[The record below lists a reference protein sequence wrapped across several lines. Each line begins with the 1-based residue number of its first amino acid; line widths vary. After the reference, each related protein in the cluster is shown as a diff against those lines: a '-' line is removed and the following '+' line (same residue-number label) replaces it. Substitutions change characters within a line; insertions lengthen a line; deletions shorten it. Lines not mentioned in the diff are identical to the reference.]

1 VDVTPKAATGRSPGA
16 RGGTGRTAPRAIRT
30 IRTRLLRILI
40 LALAVLLALLGT
52 AAAEQITAYRNA
64 AATADNA
71 RLEITLQG
79 LVHELQKERGLTT
92 GYVGGVRQ
100 FRGKLPAQRKA
111 TDTARKELDR
121 VLRGRDDAAA
131 DSVRESLDRLK
142 GLVGIR
148 RDADDG
154 TGVVK
159 DTFDYFTTTITVLDR
174 LGLGLDDVHDGTLRD
189 AYQALQVL
197 GNSKEFMGEERAI
210 VLGSVRAGRF
220 RGDDYSRFMEIRAGR
235 LAALDAF
242 PRSASDTQ
250 ERRLDAALT
259 TPDAEHALS
268 YESVAVRGGG
278 RLSSRDIRPMAWWTS
293 MTSTINGL
301 RDVQISLGADV
312 ENRAAELESSAQRDL
327 LLFVLL
333 ALGTMAALGALAL
346 DCVRSVSTPLT
357 DLAQQAREVARTR
370 LPQAVARVQAASSGE
385 NPEPPA
391 SLAVTDKAGAEVRE
405 VAEAF
410 DRVQRAAFDLATEQ
424 AVLRRNATDS
434 LVSLG
439 RRNQNLV
446 RRQISFINRLEHE
459 DADPAT
465 LANLFELD
473 HLATRMRRNAES
485 LLVLAGESS
494 PRPWSTPLSVT
505 DVLRAALSEVE
516 EYRRVTLR
524 RIEPVHITGSV
535 VVEIAHLL
543 AELVENALSFSP
555 PDSDVEIE
563 GRRTS
568 AGYLVA
574 IVDHGFGMDTQALAE
589 ANVRLSGT
597 ASFMA
602 EPTRFLGHFVVGALA
617 RKCGIEVRL
626 GEAPAAGVVARVL
639 IPTSLLT
646 EGAVKAVAGGSAAAE
661 DTRERAVLPVPAPR
675 AAEQQGSSA
684 DLVSVASVGA
694 TGLESRAVGGQERSP
709 SRAQEE
715 SAQRGEPARGASA
728 ARTRN
733 GLVKRPQRS
742 AISEAVSET
751 DRPTRPAPSEPTPD
765 RSPEEISGMLST
777 LRSAHMRGG
786 ISVEMAKEK
795 EKAKGKDR
803 DKAREQ
809 ERLGTSGGD
818 AKAADKSTSADGS
831 DGGSDVTSADTSA
844 DRSAGNGSHEKG
856 RHQ

>member
-1 VDVTPKAATGRSPGA
+1 MQAATI
-16 RGGTGRTAPRAIRT
+16 RA
-30 IRTRLLRILI
+30 RLLRILV
-40 LALAVLLALLGT
+40 LALAVLLTLLGV
-52 AAAEQITAYRNA
+52 AAGEQVSVYRNA

-79 LVHELQKERGLTT
+79 LIHELQKERGLTT
-92 GYVGGVRQ
+92 GYVGRVKE
-100 FRGKLPAQRKA
+100 FAGKLPAQRKA
-111 TDTARKELDR
+111 TDTARDRLDQA
-121 VLRGRDDAAA
+121 LRGRSDEAAG
-131 DSVRESLDRLK
+131 SVRESLGRLD
-142 GLVGIR
+142 GLAGIR
-148 RDADDG
+148 RHADDH

-174 LGLGLDDVHDGTLRD
+174 LDLGLSDVHDATLRD
-189 AYQALQVL
+189 AYQSLQIL
-197 GNSKEFMGEERAI
+197 GNAKEFTGEERAI
-210 VLGSVRAGRF
+210 VLGSVRAGQF
-220 RGDDYSRFMEIRAGR
+220 KDDDYSRFMEIRAGR

-242 PRSASDTQ
+242 PRSATAAQ
-250 ERRLDAALT
+250 QRRLDAAMT
-259 TPDAEHALS
+259 TPDAERALA
-268 YESVAVRGGG
+268 YEATAVKGGG
-278 RLSSRDIRPMAWWTS
+278 RLKWNDIPPMQWWDA

-301 RDVQISLGADV
+301 RDVQVSLGTDV
-312 ENRAAELESSAQRDL
+312 ENRAAALEGTAQRDL
-327 LLFVLL
+327 LLFLLL
-333 ALGTMAALGALAL
+333 ALGTVAALGALAL
-346 DCVRSVSTPLT
+346 DCVRSVSTPLAE
-357 DLAQQAREVARTR
+357 LAQQAREVAGER
-370 LPQAVARVQAASSGE
+370 LPKAVSAVQDGSNGE
-385 NPEPPA
+385 HPEPPA
-391 SLAVTDKAGAEVRE
+391 PLAVSGRAGAEVKE

-410 DRVQRAAFDLATEQ
+410 DRVQQAAYDLATEQ

-446 RRQISFINRLEHE
+446 RRQISFINKLEHE

-505 DVLRAALSEVE
+505 DVLRASLAEVE

-524 RIEPVHITGSV
+524 RVEPVHLTGSV
-535 VVEIAHLL
+535 VAEIAHLL

-574 IVDHGFGMDTQALAE
+574 IVVHGLAKDAQAIAE

-639 IPTSLLT
+639 IPVNLLT
-646 EGAVKAVAGGSAAAE
+646 EPAATPKQAAPAESAAA
-661 DTRERAVLPVPAPR
+661 VPAPR
-675 AAEQQGSSA
+675 KEA
-684 DLVSVASVGA
+684 DETQLVSVAA
-694 TGLESRAVGGQERSP
+694 EARSEQP
-709 SRAQEE
+709 QKK
-715 SAQRGEPARGASA
+715 GASA

-751 DRPTRPAPSEPTPD
+751 DRPSRPAPAERTPD
-765 RSPEEISGMLST
+765 RSPEEVSGMLAT

-786 ISVEMAKEK
+786 ISVEKEKQKENAKEK
-795 EKAKGKDR
+795 TKEKAQEQGPGQEQASE
-803 DKAREQ
+803 ARTE
-809 ERLGTSGGD
+809 E
-818 AKAADKSTSADGS
+818 DG
-831 DGGSDVTSADTSA
+831 
-844 DRSAGNGSHEKG
+844 E
-856 RHQ
+856 

>member
-1 VDVTPKAATGRSPGA
+1 MQAA
-16 RGGTGRTAPRAIRT
+16 T
-30 IRTRLLRILI
+30 IRTRLLRILV
-40 LALAVLLALLGT
+40 LALAVLLTLLGV
-52 AAAEQITAYRNA
+52 AAAEQISAYRNA
-64 AATADNA
+64 SATADNA

-79 LVHELQKERGLTT
+79 LIHELQKERGLTT
-92 GYVGGVRQ
+92 GYVGGIKE
-100 FRGKLPAQRKA
+100 FAAKLPAQRRA
-111 TDTARKELDR
+111 TDTARDRLDQA
-121 VLRGRDDAAA
+121 LRGRGDNAAG
-131 DSVRESLDRLK
+131 SVRESLGRLD
-142 GLVGIR
+142 GLAGIR
-148 RDADDG
+148 KHADDH

-174 LGLGLDDVHDGTLRD
+174 LDLGIGDVHDATLRD
-189 AYQALQVL
+189 AYQALQIL
-197 GNSKEFMGEERAI
+197 GNAKEFTGEERAI
-210 VLGSVRAGRF
+210 VLGSVRAGQF
-220 RGDDYSRFMEIRAGR
+220 QGDDYSRFMEIRAGR

-242 PRSASDTQ
+242 PRSATDAQ
-250 ERRLDAALT
+250 QRRLDAAMT
-259 TPDAEHALS
+259 TPDAERALA
-268 YESVAVRGGG
+268 YEDTAVKGGG
-278 RLSSRDIRPMAWWTS
+278 KLKWNDIPPMQWWDA
-293 MTSTINGL
+293 MTATINGL
-301 RDVQISLGADV
+301 RDVQVSLGTDV
-312 ENRAAELESSAQRDL
+312 ENRASALEGTAQRDL
-327 LLFVLL
+327 LLFLLL
-333 ALGTMAALGALAL
+333 ALGTVAALGALAL
-346 DCVRSVSTPLT
+346 DCVRSVSAPLAE
-357 DLAQQAREVARTR
+357 LAQQAREVAGER
-370 LPQAVARVQAASSGE
+370 LPKAVAAVQDGSYGE
-385 NPEPPA
+385 HPEPPA
-391 SLAVTDKAGAEVRE
+391 PLAVSGRAGAEVKE

-410 DRVQRAAFDLATEQ
+410 DRVQRAAYDLATEQ

-505 DVLRAALSEVE
+505 DVLRASLAEVE

-524 RIEPVHITGSV
+524 RVEPAHLTGAV
-535 VVEIAHLL
+535 VAEIAHLL
-543 AELVENALSFSP
+543 AELIENALSFSP

-574 IVDHGFGMDTQALAE
+574 IVDHGLGMDAQAIAE

-639 IPTSLLT
+639 VPDSLLT
-646 EGAVKAVAGGSAAAE
+646 EVAAAPKQQAA
-661 DTRERAVLPVPAPR
+661 AVVPAPR
-675 AAEQQGSSA
+675 KEPDETQ
-684 DLVSVASVGA
+684 LVSVAAEAGP
-694 TGLESRAVGGQERSP
+694 EQP
-709 SRAQEE
+709 QKK
-715 SAQRGEPARGASA
+715 GASA

-751 DRPTRPAPSEPTPD
+751 DRPSRPAPAERTPD
-765 RSPEEISGMLST
+765 RSPEEVSGMLAT

-786 ISVEMAKEK
+786 ISVEKEKQKEKQKEK
-795 EKAKGKDR
+795 EKEQGQAQAQASE
-803 DKAREQ
+803 ARTE
-809 ERLGTSGGD
+809 E
-818 AKAADKSTSADGS
+818 DG
-831 DGGSDVTSADTSA
+831 
-844 DRSAGNGSHEKG
+844 E
-856 RHQ
+856 

>member
-1 VDVTPKAATGRSPGA
+1 MPGL
-16 RGGTGRTAPRAIRT
+16 RGGTGRTAPRT

-52 AAAEQITAYRNA
+52 SAVEQIMAYRNA
-64 AATADNA
+64 SATADNA

-92 GYVGGVRQ
+92 GFVGGVGQ
-100 FRGKLPAQRKA
+100 FSAKLPAQRKA
-111 TDTARKELDR
+111 TDTARTELDR
-121 VLRGRDDAAA
+121 ALVGHGDAAA
-131 DSVRESLDRLK
+131 DSVRESLGRLK
-142 GLVGIR
+142 GLAGIR
-148 RDADDG
+148 AHADDG

-174 LGLGLDDVHDGTLRD
+174 LGLGLDDVHDSTLRD
-189 AYQALQVL
+189 AYQTLQIL
-197 GNSKEFMGEERAI
+197 GNAKEFTGEERAI

-242 PRSASDTQ
+242 PHSASDAQ
-250 ERRLDAALT
+250 VRRLDAAMT
-259 TPDAEHALS
+259 TPDAERALS
-268 YESVAVRGGG
+268 YENVAVRGGG
-278 RLSSRDIRPMAWWTS
+278 QLSSRGIPPMAWWDS

-312 ENRAAELESSAQRDL
+312 ENRAAGLESAAQRDL

-333 ALGTMAALGALAL
+333 AFATIVALGGLAL

-357 DLAQQAREVARTR
+357 DLAQQAREVAGER
-370 LPQAVARVQAASSGE
+370 LPKAVARVQAASSGQSLA
-385 NPEPPA
+385 PPA
-391 SLAVTDKAGAEVRE
+391 PPAPLAVSDKAGAEVRE

-446 RRQISFINRLEHE
+446 RRQISFINKLEHE

-494 PRPWSTPLSVT
+494 PRPWSTPLSIT
-505 DVLRAALSEVE
+505 DVLRASLSEVE

-524 RIEPVHITGSV
+524 RIEPANINGSV
-535 VVEIAHLL
+535 VAEIAHLL

-574 IVDHGFGMDTQALAE
+574 IVDHGLGMDTQALAE

-639 IPTSLLT
+639 IPTALLT
-646 EGAVKAVAGGSAAAE
+646 EAAPA
-661 DTRERAVLPVPAPR
+661 VPAPKEKAQLPAPRR
-675 AAEQQGSSA
+675 AADASSA
-684 DLVSVASVGA
+684 VPEARAGQLVSVAGQPVGA
-694 TGLESRAVGGQERSP
+694 DKEAHDGSAARTPDGPVSRTADTH
-709 SRAQEE
+709 
-715 SAQRGEPARGASA
+715 AQRGEPARGASA

-733 GLVKRPQRS
+733 GLVKRPRRS

-751 DRPTRPAPSEPTPD
+751 DRPSRPAPVELTPD
-765 RSPEEISGMLST
+765 RSPAEISGMLAN

-786 ISVEMAKEK
+786 ISVEKEK
-795 EKAKGKDR
+795 E
-803 DKAREQ
+803 RE
-809 ERLGTSGGD
+809 
-818 AKAADKSTSADGS
+818 K
-831 DGGSDVTSADTSA
+831 
-844 DRSAGNGSHEKG
+844 EKG
-856 RHQ
+856 RQRDKETTAPDATEKSGEKSAAKSTEKGEGK

>member
-1 VDVTPKAATGRSPGA
+1 MDVTAKAT
-16 RGGTGRTAPRAIRT
+16 TT

-40 LALAVLLALLGT
+40 LALAVLLALLGV
-52 AAAEQITAYRNA
+52 AAAEQISAYRNA
-64 AATADNA
+64 SATEDNA

-92 GYVGGVRQ
+92 GYVGGVWQ
-100 FRGKLPAQRKA
+100 FKARLPAQRGA
-111 TDTARKELDR
+111 TDTARAQLGKALK
-121 VLRGRDDAAA
+121 GRHDAAA
-131 DSVRESLDRLK
+131 DAVRESLGRLD
-142 GLVGIR
+142 GLAGIR
-148 RDADDG
+148 KHAEEK

-159 DTFDYFTTTITVLDR
+159 DTFNYFTTTITVLDR
-174 LGLGLDDVHDGTLRD
+174 LDLGLDEVHDGTLRD
-189 AYQALQVL
+189 AYQSLQVL
-197 GNSKEFMGEERAI
+197 GNAKEFMGEERAI
-210 VLGSVRAGRF
+210 VLGSVRASGGRF
-220 RGDDYSRFMEIRAGR
+220 RGDDYSRFMQIRAGR
-235 LAALDAF
+235 LASLAAY
-242 PRSASDTQ
+242 PRVATGVQ

-259 TPDAEHALS
+259 TPDAERALS
-268 YESVAVRGGG
+268 YESVAVHGGG
-278 RLSSRDIRPMAWWTS
+278 KLSPDDIPPMAWWDAT
-293 MTSTINGL
+293 TSTINGL
-301 RDVQISLGADV
+301 RGVQISLGTDV
-312 ENRAAELESSAQRDL
+312 ENRAVGLESAAQRDL
-327 LLFVLL
+327 LLFLLL
-333 ALGTMAALGALAL
+333 ALGTVAALGALAL
-346 DCVRSVSTPLT
+346 DCVRSVSAPLAE
-357 DLAQQAREVARTR
+357 LAQQAREVAGER
-370 LPQAVARVQAASSGE
+370 LPRAVAAVQEADSGDS
-385 NPEPPA
+385 PEPPA
-391 SLAVTDKAGAEVRE
+391 ALTVGHRAGAEVRD

-446 RRQISFINRLEHE
+446 RRQISFINKLEHE
-459 DADPAT
+459 DAEPAT

-494 PRPWSTPLSVT
+494 PRPWATPLALT

-524 RIEPVHITGSV
+524 RIEPAHITGSV
-535 VVEIAHLL
+535 VAEIAHLL
-543 AELVENALSFSP
+543 AELVENALNFSP

-597 ASFMA
+597 AGFMA

-639 IPTSLLT
+639 IPVSLLT
-646 EGAVKAVAGGSAAAE
+646 EAPLGKVA
-661 DTRERAVLPVPAPR
+661 DKPVLPAPR
-675 AAEQQGSSA
+675 KEEEQDVPAGELVTVSAEVQPAENATDKAGNKAANKA
-684 DLVSVASVGA
+684 TDKAANKAVNKAVNKVAGA
-694 TGLESRAVGGQERSP
+694 KGGT
-709 SRAQEE
+709 
-715 SAQRGEPARGASA
+715 SA

-742 AISEAVSET
+742 AISDAVSET
-751 DRPTRPAPSEPTPD
+751 DRPDRPAPAEPAAD
-765 RSPEEISGMLST
+765 RSPEAISGMLST

-786 ISVEMAKEK
+786 ISVEKEK
-795 EKAKGKDR
+795 EKEKQKDQR
-803 DKAREQ
+803 KDAEQ
-809 ERLGTSGGD
+809 KDAEQSEGD
-818 AKAADKSTSADGS
+818 VK
-831 DGGSDVTSADTSA
+831 
-844 DRSAGNGSHEKG
+844 
-856 RHQ
+856 

>member
-1 VDVTPKAATGRSPGA
+1 VDVTTKATTSI
-16 RGGTGRTAPRAIRT
+16 RA
-30 IRTRLLRILI
+30 RLLRILV
-40 LALAVLLALLGT
+40 LALAVLLALLGI
-52 AAAEQITAYRNA
+52 AATEQISAYRNA
-64 AATADNA
+64 SATADNA

-92 GYVGGVRQ
+92 GYVGGVQQ
-100 FRGKLPAQRKA
+100 FSAKLPAQRKA
-111 TDTARKELDR
+111 TDAARQQLD
-121 VLRGRDDAAA
+121 VALKGREDSAAG
-131 DSVRESLDRLK
+131 SVRESLGRLD
-142 GLVGIR
+142 GLAGIR
-148 RDADDG
+148 KDADDG

-174 LGLGLDDVHDGTLRD
+174 LDLGLEDVHDATLRD

-197 GNSKEFMGEERAI
+197 GNAKEFTGEERAI
-210 VLGSVRAGRF
+210 VLGSVRAGKF
-220 RGDDYSRFMEIRAGR
+220 RGDDYGRFMEIRAGR

-242 PRSASDTQ
+242 PRSATAVQ
-250 ERRLDAALT
+250 ERRLDTALT
-259 TPDAEHALS
+259 TPDAERALT
-268 YESVAVRGGG
+268 YESKAVHGTGK
-278 RLSSRDIRPMAWWTS
+278 LKSSAIPPMAWWDS
-293 MTSTINGL
+293 MTSTINGM
-301 RDVQISLGADV
+301 RGVQIGLGTDV
-312 ENRAAELESSAQRDL
+312 ENRAAQLESSAQRDL
-327 LLFVLL
+327 LLFLLL
-333 ALGTMAALGALAL
+333 ALGTVAALGALAL
-346 DCVRSVSTPLT
+346 DCVRSVSSPLVE
-357 DLAQQAREVARTR
+357 LAQQAREVAGSR
-370 LPQAVARVQAASSGE
+370 LPQAVAAVQDGSSGAA
-385 NPEPPA
+385 PQPPA
-391 SLAVTDKAGAEVRE
+391 RLVVADRAGAEVRE

-410 DRVQRAAFDLATEQ
+410 DRVQRSAFDLATEQ

-446 RRQISFINRLEHE
+446 RRQISFINKLEHE

-494 PRPWSTPLSVT
+494 PRPWSTPLAVN

-524 RIEPVHITGSV
+524 RIEPAFVTGSV

-568 AGYLVA
+568 AGYLIA
-574 IVDHGFGMDTQALAE
+574 IVDHGLGMDNQAIAE

-639 IPTSLLT
+639 IPAALLT
-646 EGAVKAVAGGSAAAE
+646 EKAVEAKPS
-661 DTRERAVLPVPAPR
+661 VPAPR
-675 AAEQQGSSA
+675 KAET
-684 DLVSVASVGA
+684 DM
-694 TGLESRAVGGQERSP
+694 EP
-709 SRAQEE
+709 KP
-715 SAQRGEPARGASA
+715 EPAVAQVAAKGGSSA

-742 AISEAVSET
+742 GIAAAVSET
-751 DRPTRPAPSEPTPD
+751 DRTDRTTPTAPPNPERTP
-765 RSPEEISGMLST
+765 EQVSGMLST

-786 ISVEMAKEK
+786 ISVEKEK
-795 EKAKGKDR
+795 QQNAETNEGAAK
-803 DKAREQ
+803 
-809 ERLGTSGGD
+809 
-818 AKAADKSTSADGS
+818 
-831 DGGSDVTSADTSA
+831 
-844 DRSAGNGSHEKG
+844 
-856 RHQ
+856 

>member
-1 VDVTPKAATGRSPGA
+1 MDVTTKATTS
-16 RGGTGRTAPRAIRT
+16 IRV
-30 IRTRLLRILI
+30 RLLRILI
-40 LALAVLLALLGT
+40 LALAVLLVLLGI
-52 AAAEQITAYRNA
+52 AAAEQISAYRNA
-64 AATADNA
+64 SATADNA

-92 GYVGGVRQ
+92 GYVGGVQQ
-100 FRGKLPAQRKA
+100 FSAKLPAQRKA
-111 TDTARKELDR
+111 TDTARRQLD
-121 VLRGRDDAAA
+121 VALKGREDSAAG
-131 DSVRESLDRLK
+131 SVRESLGRLD
-142 GLVGIR
+142 GLAGIR
-148 RDADDG
+148 KDADDG
-154 TGVVK
+154 SGVVN

-174 LGLGLDDVHDGTLRD
+174 LDLGLEDVHDGPLRD

-197 GNSKEFMGEERAI
+197 GNAKEFTGEERAI
-210 VLGSVRAGRF
+210 VLGSVRAGKF

-242 PRSASDTQ
+242 PRSATAVQ
-250 ERRLDAALT
+250 ERRLNTALT
-259 TPDAEHALS
+259 TPDAERALA
-268 YESVAVRGGG
+268 YESKAVHGTGK
-278 RLSSRDIRPMAWWTS
+278 LKASSIPPMAWWDS
-293 MTSTINGL
+293 MTSTINGM
-301 RDVQISLGADV
+301 RSVQITLGTDV
-312 ENRAAELESSAQRDL
+312 ENRAAQLESSAQRDL
-327 LLFVLL
+327 LLFLLL
-333 ALGTMAALGALAL
+333 ALGTVVALAALAL
-346 DCVRSVSTPLT
+346 DCVRSVSTPLVE
-357 DLAQQAREVARTR
+357 LAQQAREVAGSR
-370 LPQAVARVQAASSGE
+370 LPQAVAAVQDGSSGAA
-385 NPEPPA
+385 PKPPA
-391 SLAVTDKAGAEVRE
+391 PLAVADRAGAEVRE
-405 VAEAF
+405 VADAF
-410 DRVQRAAFDLATEQ
+410 DRVQRSAFELATEQ

-446 RRQISFINRLEHE
+446 RRQISFINKLEHE

-494 PRPWSTPLSVT
+494 PRPWSTPLSVN

-524 RIEPVHITGSV
+524 RIEPAFVTGSV

-639 IPTSLLT
+639 IPAGLLT
-646 EGAVKAVAGGSAAAE
+646 EKGAEEAPV
-661 DTRERAVLPVPAPR
+661 VPAPR
-675 AAEQQGSSA
+675 KAEAEKTASPETEA
-684 DLVSVASVGA
+684 VASPVA
-694 TGLESRAVGGQERSP
+694 AKGGS
-709 SRAQEE
+709 
-715 SAQRGEPARGASA
+715 SA

-742 AISEAVSET
+742 GIAAAVSET
-751 DRPTRPAPSEPTPD
+751 DLSGRTAPATPAN
-765 RSPEEISGMLST
+765 PERTPEQVSGMLST

-786 ISVEMAKEK
+786 ISVEKEK
-795 EKAKGKDR
+795 QHKSEKSAAKNAETNEG
-803 DKAREQ
+803 A
-809 ERLGTSGGD
+809 
-818 AKAADKSTSADGS
+818 AK
-831 DGGSDVTSADTSA
+831 
-844 DRSAGNGSHEKG
+844 
-856 RHQ
+856 

>member
-1 VDVTPKAATGRSPGA
+1 MDAVHTPRFPRTP
-16 RGGTGRTAPRAIRT
+16 RGSHAPRT

-40 LALAVLLALLGT
+40 LALAVLLALLGV
-52 AAAEQITAYRNA
+52 AAAEQISAYRNA
-64 AATADNA
+64 SATADNA

-100 FRGKLPAQRKA
+100 FGGKLPAQRKA
-111 TDTARKELDR
+111 TDTARTALGQALK
-121 VLRGRDDAAA
+121 GRDDAAA
-131 DSVRESLDRLK
+131 GSVRESLDRID

-148 RDADDG
+148 SAADGG

-159 DTFDYFTTTITVLDR
+159 ATFDWFTTTITVLDR
-174 LGLGLDDVHDGTLRD
+174 LDLGLDEVHDGRLRD
-189 AYQALQVL
+189 AYQSLQVL
-197 GNSKEFMGEERAI
+197 GNAKEFTGEERAI
-210 VLGSVRAGRF
+210 VLGSVRAGAF
-220 RGDDYSRFMEIRAGR
+220 RDGDYSRFMEIRAGR

-242 PRSASDTQ
+242 PRSATAAQ
-250 ERRLDAALT
+250 ERRLDTAMT
-259 TPDAEHALS
+259 TPDAERAWS
-268 YESVAVRGGG
+268 YESTAVHGGG
-278 RLSSRDIRPMAWWTS
+278 RLKWSDLPPMAWWDST
-293 MTSTINGL
+293 TSTINGL
-301 RDVQISLGADV
+301 RNVQISLGVDV
-312 ENRAAELESSAQRDL
+312 ENRAAELESAAQRDL
-327 LLFVLL
+327 LLFLLL
-333 ALGTMAALGALAL
+333 ALATVAALGGLAL
-346 DCVRSVSTPLT
+346 DCVRSVSAPLAE
-357 DLAQQAREVARTR
+357 LAQQARKVASEQ
-370 LPQAVARVQAASSGE
+370 LPTAVAAVQNAPSGE
-385 NPEPPA
+385 TPEPPA
-391 SLAVTDKAGAEVRE
+391 ALAVADNAGAEVRE

-446 RRQISFINRLEHE
+446 RRQISFINKLEHE

-494 PRPWSTPLSVT
+494 PRPWATPLAVT

-524 RIEPVHITGSV
+524 RIEPAQVNGAV
-535 VVEIAHLL
+535 VAEVSHLL
-543 AELVENALSFSP
+543 AELIENALSFSP
-555 PDSDVEIE
+555 PDSDVEVE

-574 IVDHGFGMDTQALAE
+574 IVDHGLGMDAQMLAE

-617 RKCGIEVRL
+617 RKRGIEVRL

-639 IPTSLLT
+639 IPAGLLT
-646 EGAVKAVAGGSAAAE
+646 EAAVTVRSTGAGAGSTVAGS
-661 DTRERAVLPVPAPR
+661 TVPAPR
-675 AAEQQGSSA
+675 KAEVEKKEEAVEPVPVPEKAQAAP
-684 DLVSVASVGA
+684 VA
-694 TGLESRAVGGQERSP
+694 
-709 SRAQEE
+709 
-715 SAQRGEPARGASA
+715 ARGGSA

-742 AISEAVSET
+742 AIAEAVNET
-751 DRPTRPAPSEPTPD
+751 DRTVRLAPTAPPSPD
-765 RSPEEISGMLST
+765 RTPEQVSGMLST

-786 ISVEMAKEK
+786 ISVEKEK
-795 EKAKGKDR
+795 QRNAESSTEKNTATNEG
-803 DKAREQ
+803 
-809 ERLGTSGGD
+809 
-818 AKAADKSTSADGS
+818 AA
-831 DGGSDVTSADTSA
+831 
-844 DRSAGNGSHEKG
+844 
-856 RHQ
+856 Q

>member
-1 VDVTPKAATGRSPGA
+1 MDVTTKATTS
-16 RGGTGRTAPRAIRT
+16 

-40 LALAVLLALLGT
+40 LALAVLLALLGI
-52 AAAEQITAYRNA
+52 AAADQISAYRNA
-64 AATADNA
+64 SATADNA

-100 FRGKLPAQRKA
+100 FSAKLPTQRKA
-111 TDTARKELDR
+111 TDVAREQLD
-121 VLRGRDDAAA
+121 VALKGREDSAAG
-131 DSVRESLDRLK
+131 SVRESLGRLD
-142 GLVGIR
+142 GLAGIR
-148 RDADDG
+148 KDADDG

-174 LGLGLDDVHDGTLRD
+174 LDLGLEDVHDGNLRD

-197 GNSKEFMGEERAI
+197 GNAKEFTGEERAI
-210 VLGSVRAGRF
+210 VLGSVRAGKF

-242 PRSASDTQ
+242 PRSATAVQ
-250 ERRLDAALT
+250 ERRLNTALT
-259 TPDAEHALS
+259 TPDAERALA
-268 YESVAVRGGG
+268 YESKAVHGTGK
-278 RLSSRDIRPMAWWTS
+278 LKASAIPPMAWWDA
-293 MTSTINGL
+293 MTSTINGM
-301 RDVQISLGADV
+301 RNVQITLGTDV
-312 ENRAAELESSAQRDL
+312 ENRAAQLESSAQRDL
-327 LLFVLL
+327 LLFLLL
-333 ALGTMAALGALAL
+333 ALATVVALGALAL
-346 DCVRSVSTPLT
+346 DCVRSVSAPLVE
-357 DLAQQAREVARTR
+357 LAQQAREVAGSR
-370 LPQAVARVQAASSGE
+370 LPQAVAAVQDGSSGAA
-385 NPEPPA
+385 PQPPA
-391 SLAVTDKAGAEVRE
+391 RLVVADKAGAEVRE
-405 VAEAF
+405 VADAF
-410 DRVQRAAFDLATEQ
+410 DRVQRSAFELATEQ

-446 RRQISFINRLEHE
+446 RRQISFINKLEHE

-494 PRPWSTPLSVT
+494 PRPWSTPLAVN

-524 RIEPVHITGSV
+524 RIEPAFVTGSV

-574 IVDHGFGMDTQALAE
+574 IVDHGFGMDNQALAE

-639 IPTSLLT
+639 IPAGLLT
-646 EGAVKAVAGGSAAAE
+646 EAPQGKAA
-661 DTRERAVLPVPAPR
+661 DKPVLPAPR
-675 AAEQQGSSA
+675 NEEDAVEPVTVTAGSKPAESKTS
-684 DLVSVASVGA
+684 GA
-694 TGLESRAVGGQERSP
+694 KG
-709 SRAQEE
+709 
-715 SAQRGEPARGASA
+715 GASA
-728 ARTRN
+728 SRTRN

-742 AISEAVSET
+742 AISEAVTET
-751 DRPTRPAPSEPTPD
+751 DRPSRPAPTGPTTD
-765 RSPEEISGMLST
+765 RSPEEVSGMLST

-786 ISVEMAKEK
+786 ISVEKEK
-795 EKAKGKDR
+795 ERAKKSAGHS
-803 DKAREQ
+803 E
-809 ERLGTSGGD
+809 GD
-818 AKAADKSTSADGS
+818 AK
-831 DGGSDVTSADTSA
+831 
-844 DRSAGNGSHEKG
+844 
-856 RHQ
+856 

>member
-1 VDVTPKAATGRSPGA
+1 VDVTTKATTSI
-16 RGGTGRTAPRAIRT
+16 RA
-30 IRTRLLRILI
+30 RLLRILV
-40 LALAVLLALLGT
+40 LALAVLLALLGI
-52 AAAEQITAYRNA
+52 AATEQISAYRNA
-64 AATADNA
+64 SATADNA

-92 GYVGGVRQ
+92 GYVGGVQQ
-100 FRGKLPAQRKA
+100 FSAKLPAQRKA
-111 TDTARKELDR
+111 TDAARLQLD
-121 VLRGRDDAAA
+121 VALKGREDSAAG
-131 DSVRESLDRLK
+131 SVRESLGRLD
-142 GLVGIR
+142 GLAGIR
-148 RDADDG
+148 KDADDG

-174 LGLGLDDVHDGTLRD
+174 LDLGLEDVHDATLRD

-197 GNSKEFMGEERAI
+197 GNAKEFTGEERAI
-210 VLGSVRAGRF
+210 VLGSVRAGKF
-220 RGDDYSRFMEIRAGR
+220 RGDDYGRFMEIRAGR

-242 PRSASDTQ
+242 PRSATAVQ
-250 ERRLDAALT
+250 ERRLDTALT
-259 TPDAEHALS
+259 TPDAERALT
-268 YESVAVRGGG
+268 YESKAVHGTGK
-278 RLSSRDIRPMAWWTS
+278 LKSSAIPPMAWWDS
-293 MTSTINGL
+293 MTSTINGM
-301 RDVQISLGADV
+301 RGVQIGLGTDV
-312 ENRAAELESSAQRDL
+312 ENRAAQLESSAQRDL
-327 LLFVLL
+327 LLFLLL
-333 ALGTMAALGALAL
+333 ALGTVAALGALAL
-346 DCVRSVSTPLT
+346 DCVRSVSSPLVE
-357 DLAQQAREVARTR
+357 LAQQAREVAGSR
-370 LPQAVARVQAASSGE
+370 LPQAVAAVQDGSSGAA
-385 NPEPPA
+385 PQPPA
-391 SLAVTDKAGAEVRE
+391 RLVVADRAGAEVRE

-410 DRVQRAAFDLATEQ
+410 DRVQRSAFDLATEQ

-446 RRQISFINRLEHE
+446 RRQISFINKLEHE

-494 PRPWSTPLSVT
+494 PRPWSTPLAVN

-524 RIEPVHITGSV
+524 RIEPAFVTGSV

-568 AGYLVA
+568 AGYLIA
-574 IVDHGFGMDTQALAE
+574 IVDHGLGMDNQAIAE

-639 IPTSLLT
+639 IPAALLT
-646 EGAVKAVAGGSAAAE
+646 EKAVEAKPS
-661 DTRERAVLPVPAPR
+661 VPAPR
-675 AAEQQGSSA
+675 KAET
-684 DLVSVASVGA
+684 DM
-694 TGLESRAVGGQERSP
+694 EP
-709 SRAQEE
+709 KP
-715 SAQRGEPARGASA
+715 EPAVAQVAAKGGSSA

-742 AISEAVSET
+742 GIAAAVSET
-751 DRPTRPAPSEPTPD
+751 DRTDRTTPTAPPNPERTP
-765 RSPEEISGMLST
+765 EQVSGMLST

-786 ISVEMAKEK
+786 ISVEKEK
-795 EKAKGKDR
+795 QQNAETNEGAAK
-803 DKAREQ
+803 
-809 ERLGTSGGD
+809 
-818 AKAADKSTSADGS
+818 
-831 DGGSDVTSADTSA
+831 
-844 DRSAGNGSHEKG
+844 
-856 RHQ
+856 